1 MGVWEYGSEDFVNIL
16 YHIHAFSIYIPDIFL
31 VTLSFG
37 QKKAALVVGT
47 AFYYFITSEKFI
59 QLLFQF

>member
-16 YHIHAFSIYIPDIFL
+16 YHIYAFLYVLANNFL
-31 VTLSFG
+31 PSSLSFG

-47 AFYYFITSEKFI
+47 AFFLIYQK
-59 QLLFQF
+59 